1 MVIICAAKVGGILKN
16 INYPADFY
24 LDNILIQNNLIKS
37 CHENNV
43 KNLIFLGSSCIYP
56 KNSLQPMREEFLLDG
71 KLEPTNEAYALAK
84 ICGIKFCSYLNK
96 QYKRN
101 YISLM
106 PCNLY
111 GPNDD
116 FNIQT
121 SHFIPGLIN
130 KLHNAKIKKLN
141 EIEIFGT
148 GKPRREIL
156 HVDDLSNAVYKIVLL
171 LLKKDKKLDYLI
183 KKYNFINIGSGV
195 DYTIKDYAKKLKK
208 VINVNVKFK
217 FNKKYPDGMKR
228 KLLEISKIKSL
239 GWKPK
244 ISFHSGFLNT
254 YKWYKK
260 NV

>member
-1 MVIICAAKVGGILKN
+1 M
-16 INYPADFY
+16 
-24 LDNILIQNNLIKS
+24 
-37 CHENNV
+37 
-43 KNLIFLGSSCIYP
+43 
-56 KNSLQPMREEFLLDG
+56 
-71 KLEPTNEAYALAK
+71 
-84 ICGIKFCSYLNK
+84 
-96 QYKRN
+96 
-101 YISLM
+101 
-106 PCNLY
+106 
-111 GPNDD
+111 
-116 FNIQT
+116 
-121 SHFIPGLIN
+121 
-130 KLHNAKIKKLN
+130 
-141 EIEIFGT
+141 
-148 GKPRREIL
+148 
-156 HVDDLSNAVYKIVLL
+156 
-171 LLKKDKKLDYLI
+171 I